1 MKAVVE
7 MKVAA
12 RMLKRPAARSF
23 ARLLHRERAH
33 ITFLHRDFPEGAMV
47 ETDASG
53 NLPEQSSEGI
63 NQTILSGV
71 DVNFVPWNPLIR
83 EAPDFQKD
91 GFVFFD
97 ETEHYSDSAEI
108 KEFADMA
115 NSNADLEI
123 GDIAKNHGK
132 QYARAF
138 QSKAAQLLH
147 SREKVGGPAIMVPT
161 QAMLR
166 RASGP
171 GSSGRYLPHVD
182 FDYRQNTN
190 ELSRLGGTS
199 RGANTFWRIRGCKRA
214 LFGRCELNGSM
225 KATDILENPAFSEDL
240 FDLFSTV
247 FNVCG
252 LQTVWVALNE
262 TPCYNNQLALCSW
275 PSIDKRRDLKVYEI
289 FGPGIKAIGLHP
301 NEDQRWY
308 APATLKF
315 GQGVRFDAMKAPH
328 VAVNREA
335 EEAQQSEP
343 RLSVECRV
351 LMLGAEGQVKSVIY
365 AYARSNSTSRAV
377 RARPAAVLARSSRVD
392 RSHYQHQRTHG
403 TRRAT
408 AVSTRSASR

>member
-1 MKAVVE
+1 M
-7 MKVAA
+7 
-12 RMLKRPAARSF
+12 
-23 ARLLHRERAH
+23 
-33 ITFLHRDFPEGAMV
+33 TFLHRDFPEGAMV

-53 NLPEQSSEGI
+53 NLPEQSSEGV

-190 ELSRLGGTS
+190 ELVAPWWDKSWGKYILENPRVQETLATSGGPFLEG
-199 RGANTFWRIRGCKRA
+199 RGPLVDG
-214 LFGRCELNGSM
+214 LLSGSM
-225 KATDILENPAFSEDL
+225 KATDILDDPAKSKDM
-240 FDLFSTV
+240 FDLFSTT

-335 EEAQQSEP
+335 EQAQQSEP

-351 LMLGAEGQVKSVIY
+351 LMLEVDWLNLS
-365 AYARSNSTSRAV
+365 
-377 RARPAAVLARSSRVD
+377 LARYDMERC
-392 RSHYQHQRTHG
+392 YE
-403 TRRAT
+403 
-408 AVSTRSASR
+408 

>member
-1 MKAVVE
+1 MTF
-7 MKVAA
+7 
-12 RMLKRPAARSF
+12 RPMLKPLQRPAFTHRF
-23 ARLLHRERAH
+23 ARTLSSTNRERAKM
-33 ITFLHRDFPEGAMV
+33 TFLHRDFPEGAMV

-53 NLPEQSSEGI
+53 NLPEQSSEGV

-190 ELSRLGGTS
+190 ELVAPWWDKSWGKYILENPRVQETLATSGGPFLEG
-199 RGANTFWRIRGCKRA
+199 RGPLVDG
-214 LFGRCELNGSM
+214 LLSGSM
-225 KATDILENPAFSEDL
+225 KATDILDDPAKSKDM
-240 FDLFSTV
+240 FDLFSTT

-335 EEAQQSEP
+335 EQAQQSEP

-351 LMLGAEGQVKSVIY
+351 LMLEVDWLNLS
-365 AYARSNSTSRAV
+365 
-377 RARPAAVLARSSRVD
+377 LARYDMERC
-392 RSHYQHQRTHG
+392 YE
-403 TRRAT
+403 
-408 AVSTRSASR
+408 

>member
-1 MKAVVE
+1 
-7 MKVAA
+7 
-12 RMLKRPAARSF
+12 
-23 ARLLHRERAH
+23 
-33 ITFLHRDFPEGAMV
+33 
-47 ETDASG
+47 
-53 NLPEQSSEGI
+53 
-63 NQTILSGV
+63 
-71 DVNFVPWNPLIR
+71 
-83 EAPDFQKD
+83 
-91 GFVFFD
+91 
-97 ETEHYSDSAEI
+97 
-108 KEFADMA
+108 
-115 NSNADLEI
+115 
-123 GDIAKNHGK
+123 
-132 QYARAF
+132 
-138 QSKAAQLLH
+138 
-147 SREKVGGPAIMVPT
+147 MVPT

-190 ELSRLGGTS
+190 ELVAPWWDKSWGKYILENPRVQESL
-199 RGANTFWRIRGCKRA
+199 

-225 KATDILENPAFSEDL
+225 KATDLLEDPTKSKIM

-335 EEAQQSEP
+335 EQAQQSEP

-351 LMLGAEGQVKSVIY
+351 LMLEPRGK
-365 AYARSNSTSRAV
+365 
-377 RARPAAVLARSSRVD
+377 
-392 RSHYQHQRTHG
+392 
-403 TRRAT
+403 
-408 AVSTRSASR
+408 